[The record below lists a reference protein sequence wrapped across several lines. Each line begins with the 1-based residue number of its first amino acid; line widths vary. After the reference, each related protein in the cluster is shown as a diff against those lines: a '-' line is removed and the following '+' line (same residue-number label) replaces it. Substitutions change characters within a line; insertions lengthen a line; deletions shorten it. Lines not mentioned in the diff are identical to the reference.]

1 MGLREIGRCRI
12 VGSNF
17 SFPPLPPAFSLP
29 LSSPFTPFPI
39 SSIAALSHGPLPPS
53 ISKPPR
59 RPIEHHLYTLISK
72 HLLANPTNPESP
84 LRLRIQGM
92 PPPELPLPTPNI
104 PRGWKMNTVL
114 PLHSPALSGGGV
126 SDNIIKDMMQ
136 EIQAGQAGG
145 LQGMVG
151 QRGVGEER
159 LRAMRRGRGKGRG
172 KVGRGGEGGEMGR
185 LQ

>member
-1 MGLREIGRCRI
+1 MREIGLCRT
-12 VGSNF
+12 VGSIL
-17 SFPPLPPAFSLP
+17 SFPFLPPLSLP
-29 LSSPFTPFPI
+29 IYPFPI
-39 SSIAALSHGPLPPS
+39 PSIDALSHGLVPPS
-53 ISKPPR
+53 VPKTPW
-59 RPIEHHLYTLISK
+59 RPIEHHLYTLVSK
-72 HLLANPTNPESP
+72 HLLANPTHPESP

-92 PPPELPLPTPNI
+92 PPPELPLPTPDI

-151 QRGVGEER
+151 QRGVG
-159 LRAMRRGRGKGRG
+159 RGKSEGDAQG
-172 KVGRGGEGGEMGR
+172 KRKREREGGKR
-185 LQ
+185 R